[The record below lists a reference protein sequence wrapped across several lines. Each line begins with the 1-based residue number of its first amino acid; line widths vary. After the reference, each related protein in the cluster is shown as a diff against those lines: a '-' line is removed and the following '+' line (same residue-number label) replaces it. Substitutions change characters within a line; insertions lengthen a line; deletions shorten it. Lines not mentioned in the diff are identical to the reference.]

1 MIKIFY
7 TIICFLLCLSCSRY
21 DTLTASLNEVE
32 SIVESYPD
40 SSLSIL
46 KGINISSIHSNK
58 HKARYSLLLSIVN
71 DKNYIDVESD
81 SIITPALKYYLR
93 TGDADKK
100 LKVLYYRGIVERN
113 RGNHEAAMN
122 WYVQADRFSMMA
134 TDKVMVGRLYTAM
147 MISYN
152 RVYDIEASI
161 DMAQKACD
169 SYHKACDTT
178 RYISAVL
185 NLTSSYIQ
193 VNDTLKAMRNIQ
205 SLYRYR
211 FKMNKQQLLNLYL
224 KQMAL
229 SQDITKYTLE
239 NLYVFLKSE
248 NIDCKYVNW
257 LMVTGKY
264 CDSGDFH
271 SANKAI
277 EQYRKFNDSLDDLY
291 YLYNANICE
300 YFCKYKEAAE
310 SYRIYNTLS
319 DDSDISIFRD
329 DTKFIEERYRSELKN
344 VRLHLMLVIAALATC
359 LIALLCFIIIV
370 YLRKVQK
377 EKQADRMKMISMLN
391 EMEKEKNAFEQMYS
405 AAIEEQKR
413 LKKARRDTV
422 LGKNVRLLVD
432 KRLSVLNRFVVAN
445 ISGMYSKEAFEELSE
460 LMEDRNYFLE
470 STRMSFIIAHPQ
482 FLMFLKQYDLS
493 DWEIACCCMYCI
505 GLNGNE
511 ISDYLKRKSYY
522 NDSSIIR
529 KKLGLDRKISIN
541 SFLRKKLRELDNGES
556 KF

>member
-1 MIKIFY
+1 
-7 TIICFLLCLSCSRY
+7 
-21 DTLTASLNEVE
+21 
-32 SIVESYPD
+32 
-40 SSLSIL
+40 
-46 KGINISSIHSNK
+46 
-58 HKARYSLLLSIVN
+58 
-71 DKNYIDVESD
+71 
-81 SIITPALKYYLR
+81 
-93 TGDADKK
+93 
-100 LKVLYYRGIVERN
+100 
-113 RGNHEAAMN
+113 
-122 WYVQADRFSMMA
+122 
-134 TDKVMVGRLYTAM
+134 
-147 MISYN
+147 
-152 RVYDIEASI
+152 
-161 DMAQKACD
+161 
-169 SYHKACDTT
+169 
-178 RYISAVL
+178 
-185 NLTSSYIQ
+185 
-193 VNDTLKAMRNIQ
+193 
-205 SLYRYR
+205 
-211 FKMNKQQLLNLYL
+211 
-224 KQMAL
+224 
-229 SQDITKYTLE
+229 
-239 NLYVFLKSE
+239 
-248 NIDCKYVNW
+248 
-257 LMVTGKY
+257 
-264 CDSGDFH
+264 
-271 SANKAI
+271 
-277 EQYRKFNDSLDDLY
+277 
-291 YLYNANICE
+291 
-300 YFCKYKEAAE
+300 
-310 SYRIYNTLS
+310 
-319 DDSDISIFRD
+319 
-329 DTKFIEERYRSELKN
+329 
-344 VRLHLMLVIAALATC
+344 MLVIAALATC